1 MPARLQGGFRIT
13 LGKRGLNMLDGALFS
28 AERVICAHFRTGL
41 GERAFLRSIG
51 AWILTG
57 YLILGH
63 FCFGLGDNGLP
74 IKVVICDKI
83 TSFVA

>member
-1 MPARLQGGFRIT
+1 
-13 LGKRGLNMLDGALFS
+13 MLDGVLFR
-28 AERVICAHFRTGL
+28 AERVIYTQFRTGL
-41 GERAFLRSIG
+41 GERAFLESIG

-57 YLILGH
+57 YLIRGH
-63 FCFGLGDNGLP
+63 FRFGLGDNGFL